1 MIVGI
6 DIGGSTT
13 KICGFDKDKHLV
25 EPLTVKANDPVA
37 SYYGA
42 FGKFT
47 LTNSIA
53 LGDIESVMVTGVG
66 SSFITDGPYGLAT
79 GKVEE
84 FEAIGLGGLYLS
96 GLQRA
101 VVVSMGT
108 GTATVMADGNKRV
121 YLGGTGVGGG
131 TLMGLS
137 GKILG
142 MRNIDHISELAMDGD
157 LANVDLRIGDISE
170 KDISSTLRA
179 TTTAAN
185 FGKLSDTATKA
196 DIALGIINLV
206 FETVGMVAI
215 FAARSQGVKDI
226 VLTGTLALLPQA
238 KTVFDTL
245 TELFGVN
252 FVIPEKAQFATAI
265 GASLSYFSQQGR

>member
-13 KICGFDKDKHLV
+13 KICGFEGENRLV
-25 EPLTVKANDPVA
+25 DPLMVKANDPVA

-47 LTNSIA
+47 QNNSVP
-53 LGDIESVMVTGVG
+53 LSEIESVMITGVG
-66 SSFITDGPYGLAT
+66 SSFITEGPYGLST
-79 GKVEE
+79 EKVAE

-96 GLQRA
+96 GLERA

-108 GTATVMADGNKRV
+108 GTATVMADRAKRE

-142 MRNIDHISELAMDGD
+142 MRDIDHISTLALGGD
-157 LANVDLRIGDISE
+157 LTNVDLRIGDIT
-170 KDISSTLRA
+170 DRAISTTLTA
-179 TTTAAN
+179 STTAAN
-185 FGKLSDTATKA
+185 FGKLSDTASRA

-206 FETVGMVAI
+206 FETVGMISI
-215 FAARSQGVKDI
+215 FASRKYDVKDI
-226 VLTGTLALLPQA
+226 VLTGNLALLPQA
-238 KTVFDTL
+238 KTIFAGL
-245 TELFGVN
+245 GELFGVS
-252 FVIPEKAQFATAI
+252 FSIPDNAQFATSI
-265 GASLSYFSQQGR
+265 GSALFYYRR

>member
-13 KICGFDKDKHLV
+13 KICGFDKDMNLT
-25 EPLTVKANDPVA
+25 EPLLVKANDPVA

-47 LTNSIA
+47 QVNSVS
-53 LGDIESVMVTGVG
+53 LSDIESVMITGVG
-66 SSFITDGPYGLAT
+66 SSFITDGPYGLPT

-96 GLQRA
+96 GLDRA

-108 GTATVMADGNKRV
+108 GTATVMADKDKRV

-131 TLMGLS
+131 TLVGLS
-137 GKILG
+137 NKMLG
-142 MRNIDHISELAMDGD
+142 MRDINHISELAMEGD
-157 LANVDLRIGDISE
+157 LSKIDLRI
-170 KDISSTLRA
+170 KDISDSDINNTLKGS
-179 TTTAAN
+179 TTAAN
-185 FGKLSDTATKA
+185 FGKLSDTATNA

-206 FETVGMVAI
+206 FETIGMISI
-215 FAARSQGVKDI
+215 FAARNYDIKDI
-226 VLTGTLALLPQA
+226 VLTGNLALLKQA
-238 KTVFDTL
+238 KAVFGSL
-245 TELFGVN
+245 KELFGVN
-252 FVIPEKAQFATAI
+252 FIIPERAQSATAI
-265 GASLSYFSQQGR
+265 GVALSYFQKKR

>member
-13 KICGFDKDKHLV
+13 KICGFDGEKRLV
-25 EPLTVKANDPVA
+25 EPLMVKANDPVA

-47 LTNSIA
+47 LTNSLA
-53 LGDIESVMVTGVG
+53 LNDIESVVITGVG
-66 SSFITDGPYGLAT
+66 SSFISDGPYGLDTA
-79 GKVEE
+79 KVEE

-96 GLQRA
+96 GLERA
-101 VVVSMGT
+101 LVVSMGT
-108 GTATVMADGNKRV
+108 GTATVMADQNRRE

-142 MRNIDHISELAMDGD
+142 MRNIDHISQLAMDGD

-170 KDISSTLRA
+170 RDITSTLRSS
-179 TTTAAN
+179 TTASN

-206 FETVGMVAI
+206 FETVGMVSV
-215 FAARSQGVKDI
+215 FAARGKGVKDI

-238 KTVFDTL
+238 KTVFRSL
-245 TELFGVN
+245 TEMFGVN
-252 FVIPEKAQFATAI
+252 FVIPAKAQYATAI
-265 GASLSYFSQQGR
+265 GASLSRFSK